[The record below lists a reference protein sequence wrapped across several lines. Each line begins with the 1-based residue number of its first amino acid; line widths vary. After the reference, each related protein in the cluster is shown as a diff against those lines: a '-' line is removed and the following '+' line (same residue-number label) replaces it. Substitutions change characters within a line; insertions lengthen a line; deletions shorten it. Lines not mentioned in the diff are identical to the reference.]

1 MFRYFFVVLILLGF
15 FSACSDPKE
24 VKPMVDMNMNDMS
37 DDLSEDMVEDL
48 PKKKISESCAFSVEC
63 ERGLVCVEKVCTEFV
78 GCEDDEELRTDEETG
93 CLYINEFSVVF
104 TAKECDSDTDCVTS
118 KEGQNCID
126 SVCTAQT
133 RCTEDGEC
141 LSDQMCFRKIVCLDK

>member
-1 MFRYFFVVLILLGF
+1 MRWYFFMFVVLSF
-15 FSACSDPKE
+15 FVSCSKPED
-24 VKPMVDMNMNDMS
+24 VKTSIDMGSNDMTA
-37 DDLSEDMVEDL
+37 DILEDMVLAL
-48 PKKKISESCAFSVEC
+48 PKKKISESCGFSVDC

-93 CLYINEFSVVF
+93 CLYVNEFSVVF

-118 KEGQNCID
+118 KDGQNCID

-133 RCTEDGEC
+133 RCMEDGEC
-141 LSDQMCFRKIVCLDK
+141 LSGQMCFRKIVCLDK